1 MSVVLL
7 VCKADFTVTGWLL
20 SGGVQIRGCFRAKA
34 DKDSAMMTRKKL
46 GFDVLLDIRYEV
58 SLIEKL
64 HNFLLFV
71 LERDMKFPNR
81 P

>member
-1 MSVVLL
+1 MWLMSVVLL

-46 GFDVLLDIRYEV
+46 GFDVLLKIYIN
-58 SLIEKL
+58 SCLIYAMKL
-64 HNFLLFV
+64 V
-71 LERDMKFPNR
+71 
-81 P
+81 